1 MAHSCKKNRAQ
12 DLLVLAERLLSE
24 VPYANKDTDSWCL
37 LDHLGEPCGIHSAD
51 FGAGPGH
58 LVHQTITDRIA
69 VCISVTPATAM
80 NDHTLRDVDA
90 QDAYINR
97 ELSWLAFA
105 RRVLEIAEDPAQPLL
120 ERVKFAGIMGMILDE
135 FVMKRLGGLHQK
147 NRTKPEKQSY
157 DGLTPCEELALCWEE
172 LLRQTR
178 ILSDLFD
185 KVLVPALGKEGIHFK
200 TYPFIDKEDQAF
212 LTKYFEDAVLPIL
225 TPLAV
230 DAAHP
235 FPFISNL
242 CLNIAIVITQE
253 DDRTRF
259 VRLKVPANRKR
270 WVALPGNRGFVRLE
284 EVIANNLRLLFPK
297 AVAFAC
303 YYFRVTRAAKDNPWD
318 RARLDELQTEDMEPG
333 SIIGMVTA
341 ELNFRKFAGIVRLEV
356 SEDTP
361 VDLRAWLVEQLDIDV
376 TQTMA
381 IGGMLGYKDLLEL
394 KIDGRGDL
402 RDAPHVPKTHRD
414 LQNLHPDDCN
424 AFFNEIK
431 RGDLLIHLPYHDF
444 DTSILR
450 LLQHAASDP
459 KVLAIKL
466 TIYRTAT
473 QSPIVK
479 ALMEAAQRGK
489 QVAVLVE
496 ITARFDEAPN
506 IAWGKILE
514 QAGAHVVYGVEGLKT
529 HVKLAMIVREES
541 DGIKR
546 YIHIGTGNYHTGTAK
561 LYGDLGIISCHE
573 KLGWEV
579 SRLFNELTGAIAA
592 QEYNLL
598 LVAPHNMRDRFVALI
613 REEVINHKAGKPSG
627 IKTKMNQ
634 LQDRQIIRELYL
646 ASQAGVPISMNIRGL
661 CSLKAGV
668 PGLSETIRVYSIV
681 GRFLEHSR
689 IYRFENGGD
698 PIFLIG
704 SADWMKRNLESRME
718 TIMPVES
725 PKIKAEL
732 EDILAVYESD
742 NTFSWDMQPDGSYQR
757 RQPAAGETP
766 LSAQQF
772 FAHRLRPAV
781 IE

>member
-1 MAHSCKKNRAQ
+1 
-12 DLLVLAERLLSE
+12 
-24 VPYANKDTDSWCL
+24 
-37 LDHLGEPCGIHSAD
+37 
-51 FGAGPGH
+51 
-58 LVHQTITDRIA
+58 
-69 VCISVTPATAM
+69 M
-80 NDHTLRDVDA
+80 NENTFRDVDA
-90 QDAYINR
+90 HDAYINR

-105 RRVLEIAEDPAQPLL
+105 RRVLQIAEDPSQPLL
-120 ERVKFAGIMGMILDE
+120 ERLKFSGIMGMILDE
-135 FVMKRLGGLHQK
+135 FVMKRMGGLHQK
-147 NRTKPEKQSY
+147 QRTKPQKQSY

-172 LLRQTR
+172 LQRQMR
-178 ILSDLFD
+178 ILIDLFEN
-185 KVLVPALGKEGIHFK
+185 VLQPALEEQGIHFK
-200 TYPFIDKEDQAF
+200 SYGLLGDEDREF
-212 LTKYFEDAVLPIL
+212 LTRHFEDSVLPIL

-242 CLNIAIVITQE
+242 SLNIAIVITQE

-270 WVALPGNRGFVRLE
+270 WVALPDNRGFVRLE
-284 EVIANNLRLLFPK
+284 EVIANNLRLLFP
-297 AVAFAC
+297 AAASFAT
-303 YYFRVTRAAKDNPWD
+303 YFFRVTRAAKDNPWD
-318 RARLDELQTEDMEPG
+318 RARLDDLNAEDMEPG

-356 SEDTP
+356 SENTP
-361 VDLRAWLVEQLDIDV
+361 ADLRTWLVEQLEIDPS
-376 TQTMA
+376 QTMA
-381 IGGMLGYKDLLEL
+381 TGGMLGYGDLLEL
-394 KIDGRGDL
+394 KIDGRNDL
-402 RDAPHVPKTHRD
+402 RYAPHIPKTHN
-414 LQNLHPDDCN
+414 NLKNIHPDDCD
-424 AFFNEIK
+424 AFFAEIK
-431 RGDLLIHLPYHDF
+431 RKDILIHLPYHDF

-450 LLQHAASDP
+450 LLQHAATDP

-466 TIYRTAT
+466 TIYRTST

-479 ALMEAAQRGK
+479 ALMEAVQRGK

-529 HVKLAMIVREES
+529 HVKLAMVVREES

-546 YIHIGTGNYHTGTAK
+546 YVHIGTGNYHTGTAR
-561 LYGDLGIISCHE
+561 LYGDLGIISCHD
-573 KLGWEV
+573 KLGWDV

-592 QEYNLL
+592 QEYNML
-598 LVAPHNMRDRFVALI
+598 LVAPHNMRERFVALI
-613 REEVINHKAGKPSG
+613 RQEVVNHKAGKGSG
-627 IKTKMNQ
+627 IKCKMNQ

-646 ASQAGVPISMNIRGL
+646 AGQAGVQISLNIRGL
-661 CSLKAGV
+661 CSLLAGA

-689 IYRFENGGD
+689 IYRFENGGE

-725 PKIKAEL
+725 PEIQAEL
-732 EDILAVYESD
+732 ETILAVYEKD
-742 NTFSWDMQPDGSYQR
+742 NTFAWDMQPDGSYKR
-757 RQPAAGETP
+757 RQPAENEEP
-766 LSAQQF
+766 LAAQQY
-772 FAHRLRPAV
+772 FAQRLR
-781 IE
+781 